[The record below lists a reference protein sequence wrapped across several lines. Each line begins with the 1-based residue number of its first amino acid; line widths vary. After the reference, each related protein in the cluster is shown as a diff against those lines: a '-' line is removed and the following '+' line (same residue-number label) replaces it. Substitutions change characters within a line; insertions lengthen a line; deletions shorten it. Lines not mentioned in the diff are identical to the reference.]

1 VLTTPFLAGLRG
13 TGSGPRASRR
23 QPTSRRAR
31 SEGRVKGP
39 DAEAP
44 LVNYPH
50 ALHCSRSHRGG
61 GRPGWSGAS
70 GPTPIRSRRGGGG
83 AAYRSPADS
92 GPTAGSG
99 RLVETPPK
107 TMPAGLFDDVDPALR
122 HRSLTPAISPG
133 PESSSDQ
140 GADSFNFLC
149 DGPRWRT
156 AAMGE
161 GRETEATG

>member
-1 VLTTPFLAGLRG
+1 M
-13 TGSGPRASRR
+13 RR
-23 QPTSRRAR
+23 PLWSIILMPCIAVDRREEEDDRDGAAQ
-31 SEGRVKGP
+31 V
-39 DAEAP
+39 D
-44 LVNYPH
+44 
-50 ALHCSRSHRGG
+50 
-61 GRPGWSGAS
+61 RP
-70 GPTPIRSRRGGGG
+70 PIRSRRGGGG